1 MPCATY
7 EELLIETVPEVI
19 ETEAQYNRIARRF
32 GDLVG
37 RGRVRSAG
45 YASSVQ
51 WRALAPIAPFGPP
64 GARGAPSGAR

>member
-51 WRALAPIAPFGPP
+51 WRASHQLPPLARP